1 MDMAM
6 GTRSTQTPLSL
17 DWVLRG
23 TELGEK
29 GPEIAANDNDFERG
43 L

>member
-29 GPEIAANDNDFERG
+29 RPEIAANEKDLERC